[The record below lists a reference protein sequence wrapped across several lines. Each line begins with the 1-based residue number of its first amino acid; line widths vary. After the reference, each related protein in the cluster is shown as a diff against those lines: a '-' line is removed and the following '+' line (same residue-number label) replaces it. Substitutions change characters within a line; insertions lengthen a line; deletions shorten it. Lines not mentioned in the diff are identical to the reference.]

1 MGFISLS
8 AGVSFNEIAI
18 RIAMGEDFSIPEMID
33 STASCI
39 RFITSKKGILSE
51 IKGVEEARKIKYIYD
66 VSIDGIV
73 GNQYNDMVDNSG
85 RIGYIIAKAET
96 AWQAQ
101 EACDKAINTIIVA
114 YKQ

>member
-1 MGFISLS
+1 
-8 AGVSFNEIAI
+8 
-18 RIAMGEDFSIPEMID
+18 MGEDFSIPEMID